1 MKIYIDE
8 AGPFIPPKGKRRY
21 SVVLAIIVPEATE
34 ADLLYEFLRL
44 RDGWPDRGIEIK
56 GSKLNERQT
65 AQVMCLLAA
74 HEAIAE
80 YYAIDMVLHPN
91 DIIDDFKKGQ
101 AAALTQNLTPMH
113 AQAIIQRA
121 HDDAEAIRR
130 LANPLFV
137 QAFVTIELIL
147 DMLDVA
153 INYFAQRRPAELGRF
168 AWMIDRKDRTVTEM
182 EQLWSG
188 LFLPF
193 GEPRSAQR
201 PFSMVEG
208 FDYSHFARYKIDESS
223 ADDRMKLHLRWM
235 RETLPFSKA
244 VPDELH
250 CIDAKR
256 IWTEER
262 VFEDS
267 KNSLGLQLADIAATT
282 LCRGLNGNLQRPG
295 WEPLARLLI
304 RKKTVPF
311 VQLGKAARQH
321 PDLEPHDAGVWRIL
335 DANSQ
340 PMVFET
346 TQPAK

>member
-21 SVVLAIIVPEATE
+21 SAVLAIVVPEATE

-44 RDGWPDRGIEIK
+44 RDSWPDKGVEIK
-56 GSKLNERQT
+56 GSTLNEGQT
-65 AQVMCLLAA
+65 AQVLRLLAA
-74 HEAIAE
+74 YDVIAE
-80 YYAIDMVLHPN
+80 CHAIDMTLHP
-91 DIIDDFKKGQ
+91 DKVIDDFKNGQ

-113 AQAIIQRA
+113 APAVAQRA
-121 HDDAEAIRR
+121 HDEAEAIRK

-147 DMLDVA
+147 DMLEVA
-153 INYFAQRRPAELGRF
+153 INYFAQRRPAELRRF
-168 AWMIDRKDRTVTEM
+168 AWMIDRKDRAVTEM
-182 EQLWSG
+182 ERLWSG

-208 FDYSHFARYKIDESS
+208 FDYSHFARYKIDEST
-223 ADDRMKLHLRWM
+223 ADERMKQHLRWM
-235 RETLPFSKA
+235 RETLPFSEA

-250 CIDAKR
+250 CIDLKR
-256 IWTEER
+256 IWEEC

-267 KNSLGLQLADIAATT
+267 RNSLGLQLADMAATT
-282 LCRGLNGNLQRPG
+282 LCRALNGNLQRPG

-304 RKKTVPF
+304 RKKTAPF
-311 VQLGKAARQH
+311 IQLGKAARQH
-321 PDLEPHDAGVWRIL
+321 PDLEPHAARVWRIL
-335 DANSQ
+335 DAGSQ
-340 PMVFET
+340 AMVLESRS
-346 TQPAK
+346 

>member
-21 SVVLAIIVPEATE
+21 SVVLAVILPEATE

-44 RDGWPDRGIEIK
+44 RDGWPNNGVEIK
-56 GSKLNERQT
+56 GSKLDERQA
-65 AQVMCLLAA
+65 AQVLRLLAA
-74 HEAIAE
+74 YDAIAE
-80 YYAIDMVLHPN
+80 YYAIDMALHPN
-91 DIIDDFKKGQ
+91 EIIDDFKNGQ

-113 AQAIIQRA
+113 AAAIIQRA
-121 HDDAEAIRR
+121 HDDAEAIRK

-137 QAFVTIELIL
+137 QAFATIHLIL

-182 EQLWSG
+182 EKLWSS

-193 GEPRSAQR
+193 GEPRSAKR

-208 FDYSHFARYKIDESS
+208 YDYSYFTKYKIDEST
-223 ADDRMKLHLRWM
+223 ADDKMKLHLRWM
-235 RETLPFSKA
+235 RNTLPFSRA

-262 VFEDS
+262 AFEDS
-267 KNSLGLQLADIAATT
+267 KDSLGLQLADIAATT
-282 LCRGLNGNLQRPG
+282 LCRALNGNLQRPG

-304 RKKTVPF
+304 RKKTAPF
-311 VQLGKAARQH
+311 IQLGKAASQH
-321 PDLEPHDAGVWRIL
+321 PRLEPHAARVWRIL
-335 DANSQ
+335 DASSQ
-340 PMVFET
+340 AMVLET
-346 TQPAK
+346 T

>member
-21 SVVLAIIVPEATE
+21 SVVLAVILPEATE

-44 RDGWPDRGIEIK
+44 RDGWPNNGVEIK
-56 GSKLNERQT
+56 GSKLDERQA
-65 AQVMCLLAA
+65 AQVLRLPAA
-74 HEAIAE
+74 YDAIAE
-80 YYAIDMVLHPN
+80 YYAIDMALHPN
-91 DIIDDFKKGQ
+91 EIIDDFKNGQ

-113 AQAIIQRA
+113 AAAVIQRA
-121 HDDAEAIRR
+121 HDDAEAIRK

-137 QAFVTIELIL
+137 QAFATIHLIL

-182 EQLWSG
+182 EKLWSS

-193 GEPRSAQR
+193 GEPRSAKR

-208 FDYSHFARYKIDESS
+208 YDYSYFTKYKIDEST
-223 ADDRMKLHLRWM
+223 ADDKMKLHLRWM
-235 RETLPFSKA
+235 RNTLPFSRA

-262 VFEDS
+262 AFEDS

-282 LCRGLNGNLQRPG
+282 LCRALNGNLQRPG

-304 RKKTVPF
+304 RKKTAPF
-311 VQLGKAARQH
+311 IQLGKAASQH
-321 PDLEPHDAGVWRIL
+321 PRLEPHAARVWRIL
-335 DANSQ
+335 DASSQ
-340 PMVFET
+340 AMVLET
-346 TQPAK
+346 T